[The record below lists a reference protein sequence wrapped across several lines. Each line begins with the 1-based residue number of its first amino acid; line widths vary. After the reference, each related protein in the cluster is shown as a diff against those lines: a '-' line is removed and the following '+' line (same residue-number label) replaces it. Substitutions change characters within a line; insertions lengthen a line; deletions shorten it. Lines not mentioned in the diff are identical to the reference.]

1 MNKDQSQRL
10 DRIEEKIDKL
20 ADAIISIARAEEKIT
35 NMQEDQSNFADK
47 LIIIDDRYRELVT
60 RTIDNEQKL
69 STITKMFW
77 IVITAVVTTATAA
90 TGFLTGE

>member
-20 ADAIISIARAEEKIT
+20 ADAIISIARAEEKIA

-60 RTIDNEQKL
+60 RTLDNEQKL
-69 STITKMFW
+69 STITKIFW

>member
-60 RTIDNEQKL
+60 RTLGNEQKL

>member
-20 ADAIISIARAEEKIT
+20 ADAIISIARAEEKIA

>member
-1 MNKDQSQRL
+1 VNKDQSQRL

-60 RTIDNEQKL
+60 RTLGNEQKL

>member
-60 RTIDNEQKL
+60 RTIDNEQKI